1 MNMRGLITMLLV
13 MMIAGP
19 AFAETT
25 KRVPTNKCSSPVDTS
40 ATLPTGE
47 TTDDVYWDIGYTSN
61 AEASP
66 ISIFFDPD
74 ITVAP
79 TTAGE
84 TLTISSCMIAED
96 ATTCFPLLWDSN
108 ADGTPDT
115 NILTGTS
122 AATSGLSSISG
133 FPYLRVQ
140 ETGTPST
147 NARYVICRS
156 F

>member
-40 ATLPTGE
+40 NALPVGA

-74 ITVAP
+74 ITVAGV
-79 TTAGE
+79 TGE
-84 TLTISSCMIAED
+84 TLTISSCMTAED
-96 ATTCFPLLWDSN
+96 ENTCFPLLWDSN

-122 AATSGLSSISG
+122 AATSGLSGISG